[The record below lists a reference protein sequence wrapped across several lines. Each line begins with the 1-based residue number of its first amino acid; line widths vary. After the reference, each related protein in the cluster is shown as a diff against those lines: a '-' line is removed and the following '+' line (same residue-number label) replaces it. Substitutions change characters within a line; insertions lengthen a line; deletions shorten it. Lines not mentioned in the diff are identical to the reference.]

1 MPDNKDYTVPNP
13 TPFFIIEDEETL
25 KSYIKERI
33 SQGEAENN
41 PIVVAATSHILTSH
55 PEYPFAVGGDTA
67 FTTFI
72 TKDQIDKIYH
82 YMNSL

>member
-1 MPDNKDYTVPNP
+1 MPDNKNYTVPEP
-13 TPFFIIEDEETL
+13 TPLFVIEDEEAL
-25 KSYIKERI
+25 RFYVKARI

-41 PIVVAATSHILTSH
+41 PIVVAVASHILTSH
-55 PEYPFAVGGDTA
+55 PEYPFVVGDYTA

-82 YMNSL
+82 YINSL